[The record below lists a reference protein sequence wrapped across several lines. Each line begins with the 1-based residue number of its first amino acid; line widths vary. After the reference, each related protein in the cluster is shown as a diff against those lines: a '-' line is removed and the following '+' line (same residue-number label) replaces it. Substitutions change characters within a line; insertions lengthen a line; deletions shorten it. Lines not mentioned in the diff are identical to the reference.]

1 MGISICN
8 KEIDEILFKK
18 PVKVVIYGVAGSG
31 KTNLLLN
38 ILKCSQ
44 INDFAAIFIS
54 TEGMTFA
61 NKIAKLGIETKNTYF
76 AFALSQD
83 HLMSLV
89 LDALR
94 YRTTL
99 VIIDSIN
106 HLYRVEFREREDLNP
121 FIHLLTLLNSVNESG
136 ITIITSAQVKFDENI
151 PAGFEYLKIWC
162 DAMLELSVLPNKTR
176 VLKFTKPTLRN
187 VYRFVLTDYGVTWL

>member
-61 NKIAKLGIETKNTYF
+61 N
-76 AFALSQD
+76 
-83 HLMSLV
+83 
-89 LDALR
+89 
-94 YRTTL
+94 
-99 VIIDSIN
+99 
-106 HLYRVEFREREDLNP
+106 
-121 FIHLLTLLNSVNESG
+121 
-136 ITIITSAQVKFDENI
+136 
-151 PAGFEYLKIWC
+151 
-162 DAMLELSVLPNKTR
+162 
-176 VLKFTKPTLRN
+176 
-187 VYRFVLTDYGVTWL
+187 